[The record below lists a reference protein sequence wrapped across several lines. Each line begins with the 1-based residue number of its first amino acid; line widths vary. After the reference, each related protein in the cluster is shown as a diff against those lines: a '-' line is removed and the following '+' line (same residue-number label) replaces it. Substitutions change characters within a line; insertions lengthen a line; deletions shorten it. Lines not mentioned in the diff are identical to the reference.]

1 MFAQLKKGSPP
12 AGGMEPLPG
21 WFARRKRDLPPSR
34 EILDRIPR
42 GSAA

>member
-1 MFAQLKKGSPP
+1 
-12 AGGMEPLPG
+12 MEPIPS

-34 EILDRIPR
+34 EVLERIPR